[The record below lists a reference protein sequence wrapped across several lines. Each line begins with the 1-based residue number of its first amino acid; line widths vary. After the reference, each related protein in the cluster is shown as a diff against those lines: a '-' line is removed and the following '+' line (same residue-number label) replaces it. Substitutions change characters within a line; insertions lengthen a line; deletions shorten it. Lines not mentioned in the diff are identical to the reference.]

1 MPKTK
6 VRRDRGRQ
14 MTRRERKLYRV
25 AIHEAG
31 HAIMAVRW
39 GVAFRFV
46 TIVPDE
52 HEGTRG
58 HVQHYIRSA
67 GFEFDP
73 SANYRS
79 LNYLT
84 LRAIVCFAGMEAE
97 RRIAGR
103 YDWRGAK
110 YDLSTAAELA
120 FGSVG
125 APKAAEKLLAFWR
138 QLAKDAVAAAW
149 PEIQGLAGELMK
161 RQRMTGRDV
170 KVFLRSGLRAPRA
183 R

>member
-67 GFEFDP
+67 GF
-73 SANYRS
+73 
-79 LNYLT
+79 
-84 LRAIVCFAGMEAE
+84 
-97 RRIAGR
+97 
-103 YDWRGAK
+103 DWRGAK